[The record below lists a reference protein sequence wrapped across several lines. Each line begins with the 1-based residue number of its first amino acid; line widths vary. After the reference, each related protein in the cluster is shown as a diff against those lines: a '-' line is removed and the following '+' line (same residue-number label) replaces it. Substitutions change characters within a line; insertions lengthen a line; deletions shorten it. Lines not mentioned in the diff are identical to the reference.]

1 MLVQGLN
8 LCGSSM
14 AASPSTPGRFRAATC
29 RRWGDVGALSRVA
42 RREARR
48 YYFAR
53 VAKRSLRDR
62 RPVLPLCGS
71 PAAAAEH
78 AAGPASPREV
88 PRRGS
93 SRTRERGP
101 AQAIP
106 RSVGGM
112 LCVCPSFIAAAEV
125 KAAPAFF
132 VDFTDGG
139 TVSVEDFARR
149 LCWSTPERARQAN
162 VLARTV
168 DVAEASRLR
177 ERSQRAWDCLIC
189 SLVTFYMVEVNST
202 FRRAYWAAVE
212 RGVFFPA
219 VPLRGRFGWR
229 ARAHWMGLL

>member
-1 MLVQGLN
+1 M
-8 LCGSSM
+8 
-14 AASPSTPGRFRAATC
+14 
-29 RRWGDVGALSRVA
+29 
-42 RREARR
+42 
-48 YYFAR
+48 
-53 VAKRSLRDR
+53 
-62 RPVLPLCGS
+62 
-71 PAAAAEH
+71 
-78 AAGPASPREV
+78 
-88 PRRGS
+88 
-93 SRTRERGP
+93 
-101 AQAIP
+101 
-106 RSVGGM
+106 
-112 LCVCPSFIAAAEV
+112 

-177 ERSQRAWDCLIC
+177 ERSQRAWACLIC

>member
-1 MLVQGLN
+1 MSRVVKLAGITSRGWRSGRCGTAGLSCRSVARLLRLRKMRQGL
-8 LCGSSM
+8 
-14 AASPSTPGRFRAATC
+14 PHFVRFR
-29 RRWGDVGALSRVA
+29 V
-42 RREARR
+42 
-48 YYFAR
+48 
-53 VAKRSLRDR
+53 
-62 RPVLPLCGS
+62 
-71 PAAAAEH
+71 AAALAL
-78 AAGPASPREV
+78 G
-88 PRRGS
+88 
-93 SRTRERGP
+93 
-101 AQAIP
+101 
-106 RSVGGM
+106 SVGQPRPSRAQ
-112 LCVCPSFIAAAEV
+112 LAACSACPSFIAAAEV

-139 TVSVEDFARR
+139 TVQEDFARR

-177 ERSQRAWDCLIC
+177 ERSQRAWACLIC